1 MVLAPVLA
9 LHARR
14 CFFFGTAW
22 YFSIS
27 SLVGRQEEEK
37 RWVPQEIAA
46 ATFWG
51 KRHVQRSRKKW
62 REDGWGSREK

>member
-1 MVLAPVLA
+1 MLLSMVM
-9 LHARR
+9 HAW
-14 CFFFGTAW
+14 CLLLYWHCMLVVVFFFGTAW

-27 SLVGRQEEEK
+27 SLVGRREEEK

-51 KRHVQRSRKKW
+51 KRHV
-62 REDGWGSREK
+62 